1 MALSEDIL
9 STISHG
15 TGVYLFK
22 DAKDHV
28 LYVGKA
34 KDLKKRLASYFHKGW
49 EQGTRTEA
57 MFTRAASIETI
68 LTENEKEALILEC
81 NLIKR
86 HRPRYNVVLR
96 DDKNY
101 LSLRL
106 DPCQKFPRITIVRR
120 LADDGAMYFGPF
132 SPAASVRDTLRFLQ
146 HIFPLRRCGD
156 VVFKSRTRPCLNYQI
171 KRCTAPCVALISE
184 EEYRKLV
191 DQVVL
196 FFRGQLQDLVKIF
209 EKEMQALADRLE
221 YEKAALYR
229 DRLSA
234 IKRTLE
240 KQSVTSTR
248 FVDQDVIG
256 LYRQDGSIQ
265 ISILFVRNGAV
276 IGHKSF
282 PFRETPATN
291 EEILSHFLKQ
301 FYGEGKYIPREI
313 LIPLAIEEQPVIAS
327 WLGERTGKRVSILIP
342 QRGDRHRLLLLAI
355 KNAEGSFRQKL
366 KEEGD
371 IHNLL
376 TLLQEKLRLRYYPE
390 HIEGLDISN
399 IGGKM
404 AVGSLVAFVNGSP
417 DRNFYR
423 RYKIKLWEQPDD
435 YAMMRE
441 VVSRRLSRAK
451 EENSWPNMLL
461 IDGGKGQLN
470 VARQVLKDLDCS
482 GRVDLVALAKGKK
495 GEIDKVYLPE
505 RKNPV
510 LWERNS
516 PLLLYLQRIRDEAH
530 RFAIEYHHKLRK
542 KGLTRSLLD
551 EIPGVGS
558 VLKKRLLTHF
568 GSVEKLKEASVEEIA
583 SVKGINPSLAANIKA
598 FLENYKR
605 AHPITE

>member
-1 MALSEDIL
+1 
-9 STISHG
+9 
-15 TGVYLFK
+15 
-22 DAKDHV
+22 
-28 LYVGKA
+28 
-34 KDLKKRLASYFHKGW
+34 
-49 EQGTRTEA
+49 
-57 MFTRAASIETI
+57 
-68 LTENEKEALILEC
+68 
-81 NLIKR
+81 
-86 HRPRYNVVLR
+86 
-96 DDKNY
+96 
-101 LSLRL
+101 
-106 DPCQKFPRITIVRR
+106 
-120 LADDGAMYFGPF
+120 
-132 SPAASVRDTLRFLQ
+132 
-146 HIFPLRRCGD
+146 
-156 VVFKSRTRPCLNYQI
+156 
-171 KRCTAPCVALISE
+171 
-184 EEYRKLV
+184 
-191 DQVVL
+191 
-196 FFRGQLQDLVKIF
+196 
-209 EKEMQALADRLE
+209 
-221 YEKAALYR
+221 
-229 DRLSA
+229 
-234 IKRTLE
+234 
-240 KQSVTSTR
+240 
-248 FVDQDVIG
+248 
-256 LYRQDGSIQ
+256 
-265 ISILFVRNGAV
+265 
-276 IGHKSF
+276 
-282 PFRETPATN
+282 
-291 EEILSHFLKQ
+291 
-301 FYGEGKYIPREI
+301 
-313 LIPLAIEEQPVIAS
+313 PLAIEDQPVIAS
-327 WLGERTGKRVSILIP
+327 WLGERTGERVSILIP

-390 HIEGLDISN
+390 RIEGLDISN

-404 AVGSLVAFVNGSP
+404 AVGSLVAFVNGPP

-470 VARQVLKDLDCS
+470 MARQASKDLGCS

-495 GEIDKVYLPE
+495 GETDKVYLPE

-551 EIPGVGS
+551 EIPGVGN

-568 GSVEKLKEASVEEIA
+568 GSVEKLKGASVEEIS
-583 SVKGINPSLAANIKA
+583 SVKGINPYLAANIKA

>member
-1 MALSEDIL
+1 MALSANIL
-9 STISHG
+9 STIPHG
-15 TGVYLFK
+15 IGVYLFK
-22 DAKDHV
+22 DIKDHV
-28 LYVGKA
+28 IYVGKA
-34 KDLKKRLASYFHKGW
+34 KDLRKRLASYFQKGR
-49 EQGTRTEA
+49 EQGIKTEV
-57 MFTRAASIETI
+57 MFSRAASIETI

-86 HRPRYNVVLR
+86 HQPRYNVVLR

-106 DPCQKFPRITIVRR
+106 DPRQKFPRITIVRR
-120 LADDGAMYFGPF
+120 LADDRAMYFGPF
-132 SPAASVRDTLRFLQ
+132 SSAASVRDTLRFLQ
-146 HIFPLRRCGD
+146 QIFPLRSCGD
-156 VVFKSRTRPCLNYQI
+156 AVFKSRTRPCLNYQI
-171 KRCTAPCVALISE
+171 KRCTAPCVGLISE

-196 FFRGQLQDLVKIF
+196 FFRGRLHDLVKIF
-209 EKEMQALADRLE
+209 EKEMQALADRME

-229 DRLSA
+229 DRQSA
-234 IKRTLE
+234 MKRTLE

-248 FVDQDVIG
+248 LVDQDVIG
-256 LYRQDGSIQ
+256 LYRQEGSVQ

-282 PFRETPATN
+282 SFREAPATN
-291 EEILSHFLKQ
+291 KEILSHFLKQ
-301 FYGEGKYIPREI
+301 FYAEGKYIPQEI
-313 LIPLAIEEQPVIAS
+313 LIPLAIEDQSVIAS
-327 WLGERTGKRVSILIP
+327 WLEERSGEKVSILIP
-342 QRGDRHRLLLLAI
+342 QKGDKHRLLQLAM

-366 KEEGD
+366 QGEED
-371 IHNLL
+371 ICNLL
-376 TLLQEKLRLRYYPE
+376 TLLQEKLGLRYYPE
-390 HIEGLDISN
+390 RIEGLDISN

-423 RYKIKLWEQPDD
+423 RYKIKLSEQPDD

-441 VVSRRLSRAK
+441 VVSRRLRRAK
-451 EENSWPNMLL
+451 EEDSWPNLLL

-470 VARQVLKDLDCS
+470 VVRQVLEDLGCS
-482 GRVDLVALAKGKK
+482 DRVDLVALAKGKN
-495 GEIDKVYLPE
+495 GETDKVYLPE

-510 LWERNS
+510 LLQRSS

-530 RFAIEYHHKLRK
+530 RFAIGYHHKLRK
-542 KGLTRSLLD
+542 RGLTRSVLD
-551 EIPGVGS
+551 KIPGVGTTR
-558 VLKKRLLTHF
+558 KKRLLTHF
-568 GSVEKLKEASVEEIA
+568 GSIGELQQAAVEEIA

-605 AHPITE
+605 AHPFTE

>member
-9 STISHG
+9 STIPRG
-15 TGVYLFK
+15 TGVYLLR

-34 KDLKKRLASYFHKGW
+34 KDLRKRLSSYFQKGR
-49 EQGTRTEA
+49 EQGIKAEV
-57 MFTRAASIETI
+57 MFSRATSIETI

-81 NLIKR
+81 NLIKI

-106 DPCQKFPRITIVRR
+106 DPRQKFPRMTIVRR
-120 LADDGAMYFGPF
+120 LADDGGIYFGPF
-132 SPAASVRDTLRFLQ
+132 SSAASVRDTLRFLQ

-171 KRCTAPCVALISE
+171 KRCAAPCVGLISE

-196 FFRGQLQDLVKIF
+196 FFRGQLQELVKIF
-209 EKEMQALADRLE
+209 EKEMQVLADRME
-221 YEKAALYR
+221 YERAALYR
-229 DRLSA
+229 DRLLA
-234 IKRTLE
+234 IRRTLE

-282 PFRETPATN
+282 PFREAPATN

-301 FYGEGKYIPREI
+301 FYGEGKYIPRGI
-313 LIPLAIEEQPVIAS
+313 LIPLAIEDQSVIAS
-327 WLGERTGKRVSILIP
+327 WLEERAGKKVSILIP
-342 QRGDRHRLLLLAI
+342 QRGDRYRLLMLAM
-355 KNAEGSFRQKL
+355 KNAEVSYRQKL
-366 KEEGD
+366 KAEGD

-376 TLLQEKLRLRYYPE
+376 TLLQEKLRLRHYPE
-390 HIEGLDISN
+390 RIEGLDISN

-404 AVGSLVAFVNGSP
+404 AVGSLVAFINGAA

-423 RYKIKLWEQPDD
+423 RYKIKLSEQPDD

-441 VVSRRLSRAK
+441 VVLRRLSRAK
-451 EENSWPNMLL
+451 EEDSWPHMLL

-470 VARQVLKDLDCS
+470 IARQVLEDLGCR

-510 LWERNS
+510 LWQRIS

-530 RFAIEYHHKLRK
+530 RFAIEYHRKLCKR
-542 KGLTRSLLD
+542 GLARSLLD

-568 GSVEKLKEASVEEIA
+568 GSVERLKGAPVEEISA
-583 SVKGINPSLAANIKA
+583 VKGINPCLAANIRV
-598 FLENYKR
+598 FLENYK
-605 AHPITE
+605 PKK

>member
-34 KDLKKRLASYFHKGW
+34 KDLKKRLTSYFQKGR

-106 DPCQKFPRITIVRR
+106 APSQKFPRITIVRR

-132 SPAASVRDTLRFLQ
+132 SSAASVRDTLRFLQ

-156 VVFKSRTRPCLNYQI
+156 SVLKSRTRPCLNYQI
-171 KRCTAPCVALISE
+171 KRCAAPCVGLISE

-191 DQVVL
+191 DQIVL

-209 EKEMQALADRLE
+209 GKEMQALAGRLE

-240 KQSVTSTR
+240 KQSMTSTR
-248 FVDQDVIG
+248 FVDWDVIG
-256 LYRQDGSIQ
+256 LYRENASAQ

-276 IGHKSF
+276 IGHKTFS
-282 PFRETPATN
+282 FREAPATN
-291 EEILSHFLKQ
+291 EEILS
-301 FYGEGKYIPREI
+301 
-313 LIPLAIEEQPVIAS
+313 
-327 WLGERTGKRVSILIP
+327 
-342 QRGDRHRLLLLAI
+342 
-355 KNAEGSFRQKL
+355 
-366 KEEGD
+366 
-371 IHNLL
+371 
-376 TLLQEKLRLRYYPE
+376 
-390 HIEGLDISN
+390 
-399 IGGKM
+399 
-404 AVGSLVAFVNGSP
+404 
-417 DRNFYR
+417 
-423 RYKIKLWEQPDD
+423 
-435 YAMMRE
+435 
-441 VVSRRLSRAK
+441 
-451 EENSWPNMLL
+451 
-461 IDGGKGQLN
+461 
-470 VARQVLKDLDCS
+470 
-482 GRVDLVALAKGKK
+482 
-495 GEIDKVYLPE
+495 
-505 RKNPV
+505 
-510 LWERNS
+510 
-516 PLLLYLQRIRDEAH
+516 
-530 RFAIEYHHKLRK
+530 
-542 KGLTRSLLD
+542 
-551 EIPGVGS
+551 
-558 VLKKRLLTHF
+558 
-568 GSVEKLKEASVEEIA
+568 
-583 SVKGINPSLAANIKA
+583 
-598 FLENYKR
+598 
-605 AHPITE
+605 

>member
-1 MALSEDIL
+1 MALSGDIL
-9 STISHG
+9 PTISHG

-34 KDLKKRLASYFHKGW
+34 KDLRKRLASYFQKGR
-49 EQGTRTEA
+49 ELGTRTEA
-57 MFTRAASIETI
+57 MVTRTASIETI

-146 HIFPLRRCGD
+146 YIFPLRRCGD

-171 KRCTAPCVALISE
+171 KRCAAPCVGLISE

-196 FFRGQLQDLVKIF
+196 FFRGQLQYLVKIF
-209 EKEMQALADRLE
+209 EKEMQALADRME
-221 YEKAALYR
+221 YERAALYR
-229 DRLSA
+229 DRLLA
-234 IKRTLE
+234 IRRTLE

-282 PFRETPATN
+282 PFREAPATN

-327 WLGERTGKRVSILIP
+327 WLEERTGKRVSILIP
-342 QRGDRHRLLLLAI
+342 QRGGRHRLLLLAI

-470 VARQVLKDLDCS
+470 VARQVLKDLGCS

-495 GEIDKVYLPE
+495 GEIDKAYLPE

-510 LWERNS
+510 PWERNS

-568 GSVEKLKEASVEEIA
+568 GSVEKLKEASVKEIA
-583 SVKGINPSLAANIKA
+583 SVKGINPYLAANIKA

>member
-22 DAKDHV
+22 DAKDLV

-34 KDLKKRLASYFHKGW
+34 KDLRKRLASYFQKRR

-57 MFTRAASIETI
+57 LFTRAASIETI

-81 NLIKR
+81 NLIKK

-120 LADDGAMYFGPF
+120 PADDGAIYFGPF
-132 SPAASVRDTLRFLQ
+132 SSAASVRETLRSLQ

-156 VVFKSRTRPCLNYQI
+156 IVFKSRTRPCLNYQI
-171 KRCTAPCVALISE
+171 KRCAAPCVGLISE

-191 DQVVL
+191 AQVVL

-209 EKEMQALADRLE
+209 EKEMQTLAGRLE

-248 FVDQDVIG
+248 LVDRDVIG
-256 LYRQDGSIQ
+256 LYRQDGSVQ

-276 IGHKSF
+276 IGHKTF
-282 PFRETPATN
+282 PFREAPATN
-291 EEILSHFLKQ
+291 EEILSHFLRQ
-301 FYGEGKYIPREI
+301 FYGEGKYIPGEI
-313 LIPLAIEEQPVIAS
+313 LIPLAMEDHAVIAS
-327 WLGERTGKRVSILIP
+327 WLGEKTGKKVSILIP
-342 QRGDRHRLLLLAI
+342 QKGDRHRLLLLSM

-371 IHNLL
+371 RHNLL
-376 TLLQEKLRLRYYPE
+376 TLLQEKLGLRYYPE
-390 HIEGLDISN
+390 RIEGLDISN
-399 IGGKM
+399 IGGEM
-404 AVGSLVAFVNGSP
+404 AVGSLVAFINGIPGRSL
-417 DRNFYR
+417 YR
-423 RYKIKLWEQPDD
+423 RYKIKLPERPDD

-441 VVSRRLSRAK
+441 VVSRRLRRAK
-451 EENSWPNMLL
+451 EEDPWPNMLL
-461 IDGGKGQLN
+461 IDGGKGHLN
-470 VARQVLKDLDCS
+470 VARQALKDLGCS
-482 GRVDLVALAKGKK
+482 GRVDLIALAKGKK
-495 GEIDKVYLPE
+495 GETDKVYLPE

-510 LWERNS
+510 LWKRNS

-542 KGLTRSLLD
+542 RGLTRSLLD

-558 VLKKRLLTHF
+558 VLKKRLLIHF
-568 GSVEKLKEASVEEIA
+568 GSVEKLKGASVEEIA

-605 AHPITE
+605 AHSITE

>member
-1 MALSEDIL
+1 MALSEDIFF
-9 STISHG
+9 TTPHA

-22 DAKDHV
+22 DINDHV

-34 KDLKKRLASYFHKGW
+34 KDLRKRLSSYFKKGR

-57 MFTRAASIETI
+57 MFARAASIETI
-68 LTENEKEALILEC
+68 LTDNEKEALILEC
-81 NLIKR
+81 NLIKI

-106 DPCQKFPRITIVRR
+106 DPRQKFPRITIVRR

-132 SPAASVRDTLRFLQ
+132 SSAASVRDTLRFLQ

-156 VVFKSRTRPCLNYQI
+156 AVFKSRARPCLNYQI
-171 KRCTAPCVALISE
+171 KRCTAPCVGLISE
-184 EEYRKLV
+184 EGYRKLV

-196 FFRGQLQDLVKIF
+196 FFRGQLQDLVRIF
-209 EKEMQALADRLE
+209 EKEMQTLANCME
-221 YEKAALYR
+221 YERAALYR

-240 KQSVTSTR
+240 KQSVTSAR
-248 FVDQDVIG
+248 SVDQDVIG
-256 LYRQDGSIQ
+256 LYRKDGSVQ

-282 PFRETPATN
+282 PFRKAPATN

-301 FYGEGKYIPREI
+301 FYGEGKYIPEEI
-313 LIPLAIEEQPVIAS
+313 LIPLAIEDQPMIAS
-327 WLGERTGKRVSILIP
+327 WLEERAGKKVSILIP
-342 QRGDRHRLLLLAI
+342 KRGDGHRILLLAM

-366 KEEGD
+366 KGEGN
-371 IHNLL
+371 ISNLL
-376 TLLQEKLRLRYYPE
+376 TLLQEKLGLRYYPKR
-390 HIEGLDISN
+390 IEGLDISN

-404 AVGSLVAFVNGSP
+404 AVGSLVAFINGAS

-423 RYKIKLWEQPDD
+423 RYKIKLSEQPDD

-441 VVSRRLSRAK
+441 VVLRRLSRAK
-451 EENSWPNMLL
+451 EEKSWPNMLL

-470 VARQVLKDLDCS
+470 VARQVLQDLGCS
-482 GRVDLVALAKGKK
+482 GRVDPVALAKGKK

-505 RKNPV
+505 RKNPI

-530 RFAIEYHHKLRK
+530 RFAIEYHRKLRK

-558 VLKKRLLTHF
+558 ILKKRLLTHF
-568 GSVEKLKEASVEEIA
+568 GSVEKLKGASVEEIA

-598 FLENYKR
+598 FLENYK
-605 AHPITE
+605 TNN